1 MAGLPYQLARRGYQD
16 YTSWA
21 NYLYRSQWDDIDA
34 TPMAAGEIITAQMHA
49 LLLKNPSEQTSA
61 TIAAGIAVA
70 TYGHHVDKLS
80 SRDMNTIFLTF
91 KAQSQFQRAPR
102 MRRLR
107 LQPQQVA
114 RIRISQ
120 GGYRGM
126 GGIPQARI
134 KLLAGPRDVREQLIE
149 VLPPTPAGLLR
160 DQPLLARAI
169 FSAERLPV
177 SCPLPA
183 AAVMLAK
190 AKINMRGAVASL
202 GGSLMR
208 NSLRVVAA
216 ECGYNRAHRA
226 CMHAHLQH
234 APLRSV

>member
-1 MAGLPYQLARRGYQD
+1 
-16 YTSWA
+16 
-21 NYLYRSQWDDIDA
+21 
-34 TPMAAGEIITAQMHA
+34 
-49 LLLKNPSEQTSA
+49 
-61 TIAAGIAVA
+61 
-70 TYGHHVDKLS
+70 
-80 SRDMNTIFLTF
+80 
-91 KAQSQFQRAPR
+91 

-134 KLLAGPRDVREQLIE
+134 KLLAGPNDVREQLIE

-160 DQPLLARAI
+160 EQPRLARAI

-177 SCPLPA
+177 SCPLPSSSLL
-183 AAVMLAK
+183 LARG
-190 AKINMRGAVASL
+190 KINIRGAVASL

>member
-1 MAGLPYQLARRGYQD
+1 MAGLPFQLARRGYQD

-21 NYLYRSQWDDIDA
+21 NYLYRSQWDDIGA
-34 TPMAAGEIITAQMHA
+34 TPLAAGEIITAQMHA

-80 SRDMNTIFLTF
+80 SRDMNTIFLSF

-126 GGIPQARI
+126 GGGGG
-134 KLLAGPRDVREQLIE
+134 K
-149 VLPPTPAGLLR
+149 T
-160 DQPLLARAI
+160 
-169 FSAERLPV
+169 
-177 SCPLPA
+177 
-183 AAVMLAK
+183 
-190 AKINMRGAVASL
+190 ASP
-202 GGSLMR
+202 
-208 NSLRVVAA
+208 
-216 ECGYNRAHRA
+216 YF
-226 CMHAHLQH
+226 
-234 APLRSV
+234 